1 MVRVRFSAA
10 LNSVTKERETN
21 IELTEDITV
30 RELINKL
37 IDKYGEEL
45 GKRLLEKGELRRFVN
60 LYVNGDDIRHS
71 GGLDATVK
79 NDDEVS
85 ILPAVSG
92 G

>member
-21 IELTEDITV
+21 IEITEDITV

-37 IDKYGEEL
+37 IEKYGAEL
-45 GKRLLEKGELRRFVN
+45 EKRLLDKGELRRFVN

-71 GGLDATVK
+71 GGLDTTVK
-79 NDDEVS
+79 NDDEIS

>member
-10 LNSVTKERETN
+10 LNSVTKERETT
-21 IELTEDITV
+21 IDLQEDITV
-30 RELINKL
+30 KELINKL
-37 IDKYGEEL
+37 VDKYGEGLE
-45 GKRLLEKGELRRFVN
+45 KRLLEKGEIRRFVN
-60 LYVNGDDIRHS
+60 FYVNGDDIRHS
-71 GGLDATVK
+71 GGLDAPIK